1 MKKTMDLNLFVLD
14 SYCTNWLNTKPEGSV
29 IYVSFGSMA
38 NLSNKQ
44 MEELA
49 FALKGSNFYFL
60 WVVKASE
67 EAKLPKKFVENIGN
81 KGLVVQWSP
90 QLEVLANK
98 AIGCFLTH
106 CGWNSTLEALSLGV
120 PLVGISQW
128 TDQIPNSKFQVC
140 SGCVE
145 YGSEV

>member
-1 MKKTMDLNLFVLD
+1 
-14 SYCTNWLNTKPEGSV
+14 
-29 IYVSFGSMA
+29 
-38 NLSNKQ
+38 

-67 EAKLPKKFVENIGN
+67 EAKLPEKFVENIGN

-120 PLVGISQW
+120 PLVGMPQW